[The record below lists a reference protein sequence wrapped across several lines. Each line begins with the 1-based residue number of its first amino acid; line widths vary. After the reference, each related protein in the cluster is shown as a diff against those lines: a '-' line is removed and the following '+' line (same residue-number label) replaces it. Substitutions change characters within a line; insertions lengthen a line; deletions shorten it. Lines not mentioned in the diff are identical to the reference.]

1 MSRYDNN
8 FPPCSIEDLIITVIT
23 SNRIAKDFDLEFDN
37 YYVAAYLKKTFNINQ
52 ILKCSSQKC
61 FT

>member
-23 SNRIAKDFDLEFDN
+23 SNRIAEDFWLEFDF
-37 YYVAAYLKKTFNINQ
+37 YYVVAY
-52 ILKCSSQKC
+52 
-61 FT
+61 